1 MGFKC
6 RINIK
11 VNGFCTQ
18 MHTNTHLWREK
29 RDKCLFH
36 FSMKNGTVFIKLS
49 SLRRLHQ
56 LHSLQSEKKL
66 NDKCE
71 KNNNKYGD

>member
-1 MGFKC
+1 MDFARKC
-6 RINIK
+6 TR
-11 VNGFCTQ
+11 
-18 MHTNTHLWREK
+18 THIYGEK
-29 RDKCLFH
+29 KETSVH